1 MNRIPRLRIARS
13 KIGQRFNENS
23 EAKEESEV
31 KEYNDEDKEGNPMRR
46 RSAGLRTKGGRGVQV
61 GGQGVCFFR
70 SKVGVWG
77 QGGGEGVEGRRVKE
91 DDSDAKEEKEYKEE
105 DSEYEEYEEYEKYEE
120 YKEYK
125 EYEEYEE
132 DE

>member
-1 MNRIPRLRIARS
+1 MMRTKRGIQWGG
-13 KIGQRFNENS
+13 GQQGWGLKEEEEYKL
-23 EAKEESEV
+23 EAKESV
-31 KEYNDEDKEGNPMRR
+31 
-46 RSAGLRTKGGRGVQV
+46 
-61 GGQGVCFFR
+61 FR

-77 QGGGEGVEGRRVKE
+77 QGGGEEVQCRQVK
-91 DDSDAKEEKEYKEE
+91 DDYSDAKEEKEYKEE